1 MQVYIDMDI
10 DMGSAYTLSA
20 VMLVIAVSVVFALRK
35 QLTQAFAP

>member
-1 MQVYIDMDI
+1 
-10 DMGSAYTLSA
+10 LSA